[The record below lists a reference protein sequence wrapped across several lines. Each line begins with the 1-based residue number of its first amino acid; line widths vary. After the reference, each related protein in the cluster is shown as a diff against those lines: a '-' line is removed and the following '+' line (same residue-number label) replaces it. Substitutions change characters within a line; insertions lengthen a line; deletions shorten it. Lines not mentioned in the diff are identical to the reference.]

1 MRALRRVRVV
11 FWLMILAG
19 LAGTS
24 WGQPNFVFKR
34 GEAAPSRLKTVLGPV
49 SQTVEKH
56 KSYIGC
62 YDALN
67 NGSPANCSFVMNI
80 NGLAAF
86 GFPEDELSGGHSHA
100 AGRPFGQLRFGGTT
114 GSQVNGQTANTQVV
128 VEHLLP
134 QVGGVIERR
143 LDLFV
148 PPGWRTVDPHSCDA
162 TRSFW
167 CFLHHLNV
175 KVEQQLE
182 ARSGPNCQPLPP
194 AGTMSCKL
202 RAADMNHT
210 DAVAFYGT
218 FSTQVLLS
226 EVAHEFQRTNPQGL
240 PLAANDISLISGG
253 FFDLQLNWLGE
264 ERHSYHRTGTSVD
277 ISKRLGTGDCTQNTS
292 LRAAVD
298 LVMPVDPRSPIA
310 TRTNRAG
317 ASRFLCEE
325 APMNNIH
332 VDFDQV
338 QIQIILV
345 PF

>member
-253 FFDLQLNWLGE
+253 FFDLQLNW
-264 ERHSYHRTGTSVD
+264 RTV
-277 ISKRLGTGDCTQNTS
+277 
-292 LRAAVD
+292 A
-298 LVMPVDPRSPIA
+298 
-310 TRTNRAG
+310 RAG
-317 ASRFLCEE
+317 AEPHFAPLARGARVSEHPGRLGAEAAEQEPAAVGELRFAGIEHL
-325 APMNNIH
+325 PRRK
-332 VDFDQV
+332 QV
-338 QIQIILV
+338 QLRPDEPLCHFGPPPYPPAYPPV
-345 PF
+345 SRA